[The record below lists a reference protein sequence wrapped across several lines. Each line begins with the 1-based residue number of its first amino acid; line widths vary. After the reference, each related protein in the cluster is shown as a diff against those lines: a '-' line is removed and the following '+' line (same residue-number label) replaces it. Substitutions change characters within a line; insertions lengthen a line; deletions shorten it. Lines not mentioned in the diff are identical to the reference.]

1 MVLVLIIA
9 AFLWWA
15 GSISQVPRVLRAG
28 AIIFLWA
35 GVVLAH
41 LILPDGNGIRAATGG
56 SAAPWLMLAGA
67 VLIVF
72 GYRTVLQRLRK
83 GALARGESLV
93 AESGGDSADQ
103 GPFREAELRRYAR
116 HIILREV
123 GGPGQL
129 KLKQARVLV
138 VGAGGL
144 GSPALMYLA
153 AAGVGT
159 IGVVDDDVVDG
170 TNLQRQVIH
179 ADQDIGRPKVQ
190 SAADRMVAINPFID
204 VKTYNRRLE
213 GDAVRDLV
221 AEYDLVLDGT
231 DNFATRYAVNSAC
244 VAAGKPLIS
253 GALTQWE
260 GQVSVFDPAKGAPC
274 YQCVFPEAP
283 APELAPSC
291 AEAGV
296 IGPLPGVV
304 GSIMAVEA
312 VKVIT
317 GAGAALRGEM
327 LIYDA
332 LWGET
337 RKIRVKAR
345 ADCPVCGGAGLAE
358 GAAKA

>member
-1 MVLVLIIA
+1 MLLVFIIA
-9 AFLWWA
+9 AFLWGV
-15 GSISQVPRVLRAG
+15 GSITQVPRVLRG
-28 AIIFLWA
+28 WAILFLWA
-35 GVVLAH
+35 VVVLAH
-41 LILPDGNGIRAATGG
+41 LVLPDGNGIRAATGG
-56 SAAPWLMLAGA
+56 SAAPWLMLGGAG
-67 VLIVF
+67 LIVVL
-72 GYRTVLQRLRK
+72 YRTVLQRLRK
-83 GALARGESLV
+83 GALARGASLA
-93 AESGGDSADQ
+93 AESGESADQ

-153 AAGVGT
+153 AAGVGE
-159 IGVVDDDVVDG
+159 IGVVDDDTVDS

-179 ADQDIGRPKVQ
+179 GDQDIGRPKVQ
-190 SAADRMVAINPFID
+190 SAADRMIAINPFIE

-221 AEYDLVLDGT
+221 AGYDLVLDGT
-231 DNFATRYAVNSAC
+231 DNFDTRYAVNSAC
-244 VAAGKPLIS
+244 VLAGKPLIS

-260 GQVSVFDPAKGAPC
+260 GQVSVFDPANGAPC
-274 YQCVFPEAP
+274 YQCVFPQAP
-283 APELAPSC
+283 APGLAPSC

-304 GSIMAVEA
+304 GSIMAIEA

-337 RKIRVKAR
+337 RKIRVKPR

-358 GAAKA
+358 DAAKA